1 MCLTSAYPDPP
12 PGLKAVEQ
20 ASVMRELRDELMQT
34 GADAGAAERARL
46 EAQVRELTG
55 GMGFEMHKKFQKA
68 REQASC
74 LQLLAP
80 CLTLSPDW
88 QALNAELEGECP
100 VCFEEGGKHAA
111 GCPHWQP

>member
-1 MCLTSAYPDPP
+1 MCLSSAYPDPP
-12 PGLKAVEQ
+12 PGLKAAEQ
-20 ASVMRELRDELMQT
+20 ASVMRELRDELMQA

-68 REQASC
+68 REEASFS
-74 LQLLAP
+74 QRVAA
-80 CLTLSPDW
+80 CLTLSSNW

-111 GCPHWQP
+111 GCPRCPQ